1 MASETPGL
9 RAGGLRAGLSGR
21 PPAALPRPPLR
32 AGLEIHQQLDTREK
46 LFCHCPTRLRD
57 TKEHSGEFT
66 RFLRATES
74 EMGEIDRAALEEMR
88 TIRRFTYYTYDTT
101 CLVEDDEEPPAP
113 LNPEALGTC
122 LAIAKCFGMHPVGQ
136 VHTMRKIVIDGS
148 NTCGFQRTALVA
160 LGGSLPG
167 GARVETIC
175 LEEDAAQRV
184 TDQVFSLD
192 RLGIPL
198 VEITTGPDLRTPEE
212 VQEVAEYIGM
222 VLRSTGKV
230 KRGKGTIRQDINI
243 SIPAGA
249 RVEIKGVQE
258 LGLIAEVVRRE
269 VTRQENLVAIRSA
282 LLERGARVDGEPVD
296 VTRVFSGTK
305 SSILSKAEFI
315 LAVRLRGFAGLVG
328 KEIQPGRRLGSE
340 LSDYAKR
347 CGVGGIFHTD
357 ELPAYGITA
366 AEVQSLREQVGAA
379 DGDAV
384 AIIAGTGEQAAC
396 AARQV
401 IKRAEMALGG
411 VPEETRRMLEEG
423 STSYMRPLPGAAR
436 MYPETDIFPA
446 TVDRDTWEGIPLPE
460 LLTAKAERFGRELGL
475 DPASAYQAAVSEN
488 LPVFEAAVREGV
500 KPTLAY
506 RAIISAPTELSR
518 KGIDME
524 KVPAGDY
531 LAILRAVESGRVAKE
546 AIPEILGAAASGTPA
561 EQALSTLESSV
572 SPGELARTIR
582 RILDERR
589 EFVREKKMA
598 ALGPLMGV
606 VMQEVRGK
614 VDGKIVSEA
623 LRRELAAFLRENSR
637 D

>member
-1 MASETPGL
+1 MASDTP
-9 RAGGLRAGLSGR
+9 GLRAGLSGR

-32 AGLEIHQQLDTREK
+32 AGLEIHQQLDTVEK

-57 TKEHSGEFT
+57 TKEHGGEFT

-101 CLVEDDEEPPAP
+101 CLIEDDEEPPAP
-113 LNPEALGTC
+113 LNPEALATC

-136 VHTMRKIVIDGS
+136 VHAMRKIVIDGS

-160 LGGSLPG
+160 LAGALPG

-184 TDQVFSLD
+184 TERIFSLD

-198 VEITTGPDLRTPEE
+198 VEITTGPDLRSPEE

-269 VTRQENLVAIRSA
+269 VQRQESLVAIRDA
-282 LLERGARVDGEPVD
+282 LKERGARVDGEPVD
-296 VTRVFSGTK
+296 VTALFSGTK
-305 SSILSKAEFI
+305 SSILSKAKAI

-328 KEIQPGRRLGSE
+328 REIQPGRRLGSE

-366 AEVQSLREQVGAA
+366 AEVRSLRERVGAG

-384 AIIAGTGEQAAC
+384 AIVAGTGDLAAC

-401 IKRAEMALGG
+401 IRRAEMALGG

-423 STSYMRPLPGAAR
+423 STAYMRPLPGAAR
-436 MYPETDIFPA
+436 MYPETDIPA
-446 TVDRDTWEGIPLPE
+446 VTIDRTLWEGIPLPE
-460 LLTAKAERFGRELGL
+460 LLTAKADRFGRELGL

-488 LPVFEAAVREGV
+488 LPVFEAAVRGGV

-518 KGIDME
+518 RGVPVE
-524 KVPAGDY
+524 KIGDADY
-531 LAILRAVESGRVAKE
+531 LALLAAVEEGRAAKE
-546 AIPEILGAAASGTPA
+546 AVPDLLAAVAGGMT
-561 EQALSTLESSV
+561 
-572 SPGELARTIR
+572 PGEAVASLVTPVTGDDLTRIIR
-582 RILDERR
+582 RILNERE
-589 EFVREKKMA
+589 EFVHEKKMA

-606 VMQEVRGK
+606 VMEEVRGK
-614 VDGKIVSEA
+614 VDGKLVSEA
-623 LRRELAAFLRENSR
+623 LRRELERFLREKSR
-637 D
+637 E

>member
-1 MASETPGL
+1 
-9 RAGGLRAGLSGR
+9 
-21 PPAALPRPPLR
+21 
-32 AGLEIHQQLDTREK
+32 
-46 LFCHCPTRLRD
+46 D
-57 TKEHSGEFT
+57 TKERNGEFT

-88 TIRRFTYYTYDTT
+88 TVRRFTYYTYDTT

-113 LNPEALGTC
+113 LNAEAVGVC
-122 LAIAKCFGMHPVGQ
+122 LAIAKCFGMEPVGQ

-160 LGGSLPG
+160 VGGSLPA

-184 TDQVFSLD
+184 TDRVFSLD

-198 VEITTGPDLRTPEE
+198 VEITTAPDLRSPEE

-243 SIPAGA
+243 SIPGGA

-269 VTRQENLVAIRSA
+269 MGRQESLIAIRDA
-282 LLERGARVDGEPVD
+282 LKELDAGVDGDPVE
-296 VTRVFSGTK
+296 VTGLFKGTK
-305 SSILSKAEFI
+305 SSILSKAQVI

-328 KEIQPGRRLGSE
+328 REIQPGRRLGSE

-357 ELPAYGITA
+357 ELPAYGITPE
-366 AEVQSLREQVGAA
+366 EVRSLRERLGAA

-384 AIIAGTGEQAAC
+384 VLVAGSGEEASC

-401 IKRAEMALGG
+401 VRRAGMALEG
-411 VPEETRRMLEEG
+411 VPEETRRMLEGG
-423 STSYMRPLPGAAR
+423 STAYMRPLPGAAR
-436 MYPETDIFPA
+436 MYPETDIFPV
-446 TVDRDTWEGIPLPE
+446 TVDRALWEGIAVPE
-460 LLTAKAERFGRELGL
+460 LLTEKARRFERELGM
-475 DPASAYQAAVSEN
+475 DPASAYQAATSPN
-488 LPVFEAAVREGV
+488 GPVFEEAIRRGSRAN
-500 KPTLAY
+500 LAY
-506 RAIISAPTELSR
+506 RAVITAPVEVARAGVDTSGVAGKALL
-518 KGIDME
+518 GI
-524 KVPAGDY
+524 
-531 LAILRAVESGRVAKE
+531 LAAVEEGRVAKE
-546 AIPEILGAAASGTPA
+546 AIPDLIGAVASGRSLA
-561 EQALSTLESSV
+561 DAIGSLGSSV
-572 SPGELARTIR
+572 TAGELTRIIR
-582 RILDERR
+582 RVLEERK
-589 EFVREKKMA
+589 EFVAQKKMA
-598 ALGPLMGV
+598 ALGPLMGI

-614 VDGKIVSEA
+614 VDGKAVSEA
-623 LRRELAAFLRENSR
+623 LRRELERAA
-637 D
+637 